1 MVIKVIAVDDE
12 QNWLI
17 AISNLLNKEDDI
29 RVVGTADS
37 KESAVKLIKDNLSFD
52 VILMDISLSS
62 NKYDGIEAALEIK
75 ELKKDAKIIMLT
87 SFEEKE
93 LIIDSFTA
101 GAVKYVKKTDYK
113 TIADEIREVYNEKSS
128 YKAYELLIADFSK
141 LKKEEQLKDLTSAE
155 KEVFELLEKGYTR
168 SEIQEKLIKTE
179 NTIKT
184 QIKNILKKLGVKNT
198 KEAVRKVQT
207 RGILKKDKYKSNN
220 E

>member
-1 MVIKVIAVDDE
+1 MIKVIVVDDE

-17 AISNLLNKEDDI
+17 AISKLLNKEDDI
-29 RVVGTADS
+29 SVVGTANN
-37 KESAVKLIKDNLSFD
+37 KESVINLIKENLSFD

-62 NKYDGIEAALEIK
+62 NKYDGIETALEIK
-75 ELKKDAKIIMLT
+75 ELKEDAKIIMLT
-87 SFEEKE
+87 SFENRE

-101 GAVKYVKKTDYK
+101 GADKYVKKTDYT
-113 TIADEIREVYNEKSS
+113 TIADEIREVYNGKSS
-128 YKAYELLIADFSK
+128 YKAYKLLIDDFNK
-141 LKKEEQLKDLTSAE
+141 LKKQEQLKDLTNAE
-155 KEVFELLEKGYTR
+155 KDLFELLEKGYSR

-207 RGILKKDKYKSNN
+207 R
-220 E
+220 EF

>member
-1 MVIKVIAVDDE
+1 MIKVIVVDDE

-17 AISNLLNKEDDI
+17 EISKLLNKEDDI
-29 RVVGTADS
+29 SVVGTANN
-37 KESAVKLIKDNLSFD
+37 KESVINLIKENLSFD

-62 NKYDGIEAALEIK
+62 NKYDGIETALEIK
-75 ELKKDAKIIMLT
+75 ELKEDAKIIMLT
-87 SFEEKE
+87 SFENRE

-101 GAVKYVKKTDYK
+101 GADKYVKKTDYT
-113 TIADEIREVYNEKSS
+113 TIADEIREVYNGKSS
-128 YKAYELLIADFSK
+128 YKAYKLLIDDFNK
-141 LKKEEQLKDLTSAE
+141 LKKQEQLKDLTNAE
-155 KEVFELLEKGYTR
+155 KDLFELLEKGYSR

>member
-1 MVIKVIAVDDE
+1 MIKVIVVDDE

-17 AISNLLNKEDDI
+17 AISKLLNKEDDI
-29 RVVGTADS
+29 SVVGTANN
-37 KESAVKLIKDNLSFD
+37 KESVINLIKENLSFD

-62 NKYDGIEAALEIK
+62 NKYDGIETALEIK
-75 ELKKDAKIIMLT
+75 ELKEDAKIIMLT
-87 SFEEKE
+87 SFENRE

-101 GAVKYVKKTDYK
+101 GADKYVKKTDYT
-113 TIADEIREVYNEKSS
+113 TIADEIREVYNGKSS
-128 YKAYELLIADFSK
+128 YKAYKLLIDDFNK
-141 LKKEEQLKDLTSAE
+141 LKKQEQLKDLTNAE
-155 KEVFELLEKGYTR
+155 KDLFELLEKGYSR